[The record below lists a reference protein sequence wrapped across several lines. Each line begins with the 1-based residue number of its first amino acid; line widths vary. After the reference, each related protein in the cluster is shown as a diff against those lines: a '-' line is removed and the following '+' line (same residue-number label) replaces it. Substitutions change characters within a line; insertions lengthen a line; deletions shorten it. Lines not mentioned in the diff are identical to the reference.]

1 VTARTVVAGII
12 AFIAAP
18 FLITGLFRLG
28 VEGFIPFALLLLVS
42 AGAWLWRRRAV
53 AVGLALGTVAW
64 AAALV
69 VILSQMGS
77 GGSFS

>member
-1 VTARTVVAGII
+1 VRTVVAGNL

-28 VEGFIPFALLLLVS
+28 VEGFIPFALLLLAS
-42 AGAWLWRRRAV
+42 AGAWFGHRRAV
-53 AVGLALGTVAW
+53 AVGLASGTVAW
-64 AAALV
+64 AGALV

-77 GGSFS
+77 GSSFW